1 MLPSFRTFA
10 LDSQLIVVPPRQP
23 RSVKLSQPAGFGEF
37 GFLPMPQIQPGFEV
51 LLVDPRQTKHAPGR
65 PKTDVVDCQCA
76 RPEKI
81 LDRRG
86 AFTPGAFFR
95 IPFGELD
102 SFLRTRRDT
111 PTTPGETPPGASRF
125 PLSPEEFTRIRP
137 TDR

>member
-81 LDRRG
+81 LDRASLLPLILPRR
-86 AFTPGAFFR
+86 PG
-95 IPFGELD
+95 IPCQIA
-102 SFLRTRRDT
+102 RPPRR
-111 PTTPGETPPGASRF
+111 PPDGYEI
-125 PLSPEEFTRIRP
+125 SP
-137 TDR
+137 DL